1 MPEYLHPGVYIE
13 EQPAPQTIEGVS
25 TSTAGFVGVTAKG
38 PTSGLPQLV
47 TSFADFNRIY
57 GGYLS
62 EEAWGDHRYLA
73 YAVEGFFNNGGQR
86 AYIKRVVGPNA
97 AAASLTLND
106 GFVTRLLENTASSLA
121 GRSSVRLASLRGIQV
136 GADLVFEEV
145 IAGTPQSQTQQV
157 TAYDNTTHSVTLD
170 APLTLRYTRAGCTV
184 FIDGIPRPASGAAS
198 LRVMANS
205 AGVWGR
211 SLQVSANDMD
221 GPVGL
226 AEAAGVAT
234 VLRATPLAFAAA
246 GPAAA
251 AASVDV
257 DAASF
262 AALEDGD
269 VVEFIVDPNNPT
281 SQRERRTIT
290 KSAPATIDWAGAGNG
305 PLSHDYSA
313 AGSAVQRI
321 TALRTGEANPAV
333 PVGDTTG
340 FVDGDLARVSDGA
353 NSQVVRIA
361 TVDSAT
367 QVTLDTATHPVTHTF
382 AAGNDFTLA
391 TAGRAG
397 GLQLDLRSTNNFY
410 QGAVIEID
418 DGQSKRYRQV
428 ASIAGRS
435 LTLTSALDQDVPSA
449 TPVRVV
455 EFSLS
460 LSDGTASERFDRL
473 SLSSGASNY
482 VVSVVNAQSR
492 LAQVADQASTADP
505 PFNLP
510 RTASGLA
517 ESLAGGSDG
526 DQPTANDYRGVDG
539 GPGQRSGIKALADI
553 DNISIIAAPGSDDPA
568 VQGELIG
575 QCEELKDRFAVL
587 DPAKDSVI
595 GSGAEDDIIVQRNNH
610 DTLYAAMYY
619 PWVMVLDPLYPDD
632 RKGRPVPP
640 SGHMIGIY
648 ARVDTERGVHKAPA
662 NEVVRGIVDVE
673 VKLNDREQGI
683 LNPLNINV
691 IRDFRDNG
699 RGIRVWGARCVTSD
713 NAWKYVPVRRLFI
726 FIEESLDEGLQWV
739 VFEPNGE
746 ALWAKVRRTI
756 SGFLRTLWLNGQ
768 LAGVTQDE
776 AFFVRCDRST
786 MTEDDI
792 ANGRL
797 ICLVG
802 VAPLRPA
809 EFVIIRI
816 GQKTLEAQ
824 E

>member
-25 TSTAGFVGVTAKG
+25 TSTAGFVGATAKG
-38 PTSGLPQLV
+38 PTAGLPQLV

-62 EEAWGDHRYLA
+62 EEAWGDHRFLV
-73 YAVEGFFNNGGQR
+73 YAIEGFFNNGGQR

-106 GFVTRLLENTASSLA
+106 GFVTRLLENTASDLA
-121 GRSSVRLASLRGIQV
+121 SRNTMRLASLRGIQV
-136 GADLVFEEV
+136 GASLTFEET
-145 IAGTPQSQTQQV
+145 IAGTNRSQTQQV
-157 TAYDNTTHSVTLD
+157 TAYDSATNTIELN
-170 APLTLRYTRAGCTV
+170 APLNLRYTRAGCRV
-184 FIDGIPRPASGAAS
+184 FISGVVDAPRPENGVPS
-198 LRVMANS
+198 LTVQANS
-205 AGVWGR
+205 EGIWGR
-211 SLQVSANDMD
+211 SLQVSADDMN
-221 GPVGL
+221 GAVGL

-234 VLRATPLAFAAA
+234 TLRAADLAFDAN
-246 GPAAA
+246 GPAAGA
-251 AASVDV
+251 TSVDV

-262 AALEDGD
+262 AALESDDVIEFANAGGD
-269 VVEFIVDPNNPT
+269 
-281 SQRERRTIT
+281 SERRTISKGLGT
-290 KSAPATIDWAGAGNG
+290 LIEWTGAGNG
-305 PLSHDYSA
+305 ALNHDYSA
-313 AGSAVQRI
+313 AGSVIRRI
-321 TALRTGEANPAV
+321 TALRSGAANPAV
-333 PVGDTTG
+333 PITDTTG
-340 FVDGDLARVSDGA
+340 FMAGNLARISDGT
-353 NSQVVRIA
+353 NSLVVRIN
-361 TVDSAT
+361 TVDNPT
-367 QVTLDTATHPVTHTF
+367 QVTLDTASHPITRSF
-382 AAGNDFTLA
+382 EAGDDFVLA
-391 TAGRAG
+391 TAGRS
-397 GLQLDLRSTNNFY
+397 GLFQLDLRSTNNFY
-410 QGAVIEID
+410 AGAVIEID

-428 ASIAGRS
+428 ASINGRS
-435 LTLTSALDQDVPSA
+435 LTLTAALDQDVPSGA
-449 TPVRVV
+449 AVRVV
-455 EFSLS
+455 ELS
-460 LSDGTASERFDRL
+460 LSFSDGVSSERFDRL
-473 SLSSGASNY
+473 SLSPGASNY
-482 VVSVVNAQSR
+482 VASVVNAQSR
-492 LAQVADQASTADP
+492 LVRVTDDGSTREI

-510 RTASGLA
+510 RTASGIA
-517 ESLAGGSDG
+517 EALAGGSDG
-526 DQPTANDYRGVDG
+526 DIPTANHYRGVDG
-539 GPGQRSGIKALADI
+539 GAGARTGIKALADI
-553 DNISIIAAPGSDDPA
+553 DGISIIAAPGIADPA
-568 VQGELIG
+568 VQAELIG
-575 QCEELKDRFAVL
+575 QCEQLKDRFAVL
-587 DPAKDSVI
+587 DPAKGSVI
-595 GSGAEDDIIVQRNNH
+595 GSGAEDDVIVQRNNH

-619 PWVMVLDPLYPDD
+619 PWLVIQDPLYPDD
-632 RKGRPVPP
+632 RQGRLAPP

-662 NEVVRGIVDVE
+662 NEVVRGILDLE
-673 VKLNDREQGI
+673 IKLNDREQGI

-691 IRDFRDNG
+691 IRDFRDSG

-713 NAWKYVPVRRLFI
+713 NAWKYIPVRRLFI

-746 ALWAKVRRTI
+746 NLWAKVRRTI

-776 AFFVRCDRST
+776 AFFVRCDRTT